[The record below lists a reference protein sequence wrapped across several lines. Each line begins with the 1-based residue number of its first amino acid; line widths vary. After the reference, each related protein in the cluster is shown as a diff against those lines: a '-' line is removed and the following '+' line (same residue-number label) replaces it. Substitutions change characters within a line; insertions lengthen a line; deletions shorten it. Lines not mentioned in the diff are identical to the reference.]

1 MSLPP
6 EGVQP
11 AVGTDPAP
19 APPSPP
25 SAHTREESAAYR
37 RIFKATSVI
46 GGAQVIS
53 ILIGIARTKVFAL
66 LVGPAGVGLFGLL
79 NTLMTTAGT
88 VMQMGMGA
96 VGTRQ
101 IAEAHASG
109 EAERIALARRA
120 LLLATLA
127 LSLIGG
133 GGIWLLREPL
143 ALYVLR
149 NAALA
154 DAVGWIGLGVGLSVA
169 AMWQSALIQGMSRMW
184 DLAWLR
190 IGGALLVALVGL
202 PLVWA
207 FGEAAIPFFV
217 ILAPLA
223 SFVIGQV
230 FVARIGQAPAAP
242 APLSALAGQWR
253 MFLVLGLPIVVS
265 SLVGMAVTVWIQGHI
280 KAELGL
286 AALGFYVA
294 ANTIASQYS
303 SLVLTAMLG
312 DYFPRLSG
320 VIQDRDAARQLVNQQ
335 TEVVILLAGP
345 VILAIFA
352 FAPLVIRLLYSG
364 EFVPATN
371 VLRWQAIGTL
381 FIVIGWPMSFIL
393 LAAGAGR
400 AYFVTAIVPVLVMA
414 GATWV
419 LMERY
424 GLDGAGMGYFA
435 AYLVYL
441 PLQFALAAPKI
452 GFSWN
457 GAVWRALG
465 ILAIAFA
472 GLLWPVIAPSLASI
486 AVGAIVAGS
495 ATAVLALRASRTL
508 DLPGLIR
515 RYRGAKS

>member
-1 MSLPP
+1 MSLPS
-6 EGVQP
+6 EGAEPANDASASP
-11 AVGTDPAP
+11 AVPLPTPQPDD
-19 APPSPP
+19 
-25 SAHTREESAAYR
+25 SAAYR
-37 RIFKATSVI
+37 RLFKATSVI

-53 ILIGIARTKVFAL
+53 IVIGIARTKVFAL

-101 IAEAHASG
+101 IAEAHATG
-109 EAERIALARRA
+109 DMAQIALARRA
-120 LLLATLA
+120 LMLATLA

-133 GGIWLLREPL
+133 GGVWLLREPL
-143 ALYVLR
+143 ALHVLR

-169 AMWQSALIQGMSRMW
+169 AMGQTSLIQGMSRMW

-190 IGGALLVALVGL
+190 IGGALLVALIGL

-207 FGEAAIPFFV
+207 FGEAAIPYFV

-223 SFVIGQV
+223 SFAIGQV
-230 FVARIGQAPAAP
+230 FVARIGKAPSAPAS
-242 APLSALAGQWR
+242 LTKLAGQWR

-265 SLVGMAVTVWIQGHI
+265 SLVGMAVTVWVQAHI
-280 KAELGL
+280 KTELGL

-294 ANTIASQYS
+294 SNTIASQYS
-303 SLVLTAMLG
+303 SLVLTAMMG

-320 VIQDRDAARQLVNQQ
+320 VIHDRAAARDLVNQQ

-345 VILAIFA
+345 LILGIFA
-352 FAPLVIRLLYSG
+352 FAPLVISLLYSS
-364 EFVPATN
+364 EFVPAAN

-400 AYFVTAIVPVLVMA
+400 AYFVTAVVPVVVMA
-414 GATWV
+414 GATWL
-419 LMERY
+419 LMDRY

-441 PLQFALAAPKI
+441 PLQFALAAPQI
-452 GFSWN
+452 GFFWN
-457 GAVWRALG
+457 AAVWRALA
-465 ILAIAFA
+465 ILTIAFA
-472 GLLWPVIAPSLASI
+472 GLLWPVLAPSLASI
-486 AVGAIVAGS
+486 IIGSVVAGV
-495 ATAVLALRASRTL
+495 AGAYLALRASRTL
-508 DLPGLIR
+508 NLMGLIN
-515 RYRGAKS
+515 RYRGAKQ

>member
-6 EGVQP
+6 EVVEPPAGATLSGVAPSHP
-11 AVGTDPAP
+11 ALPGGD
-19 APPSPP
+19 
-25 SAHTREESAAYR
+25 SAAYR
-37 RIFKATSVI
+37 QIFKATTVI

-53 ILIGIARTKVFAL
+53 IIIGIARTKIFAL

-101 IAEAHASG
+101 IAEAQATG
-109 EAERIALARRA
+109 DAARIALARRA
-120 LLLATLA
+120 LMLATVV
-127 LSLIGG
+127 LSLVGG
-133 GGIWLLREPL
+133 GGVWLLREPL
-143 ALYVLR
+143 AIHVLR

-169 AMWQSALIQGMSRMW
+169 AMWQTSLIQGMNRMW

-190 IGGALLVALVGL
+190 IGGAALVALIGL
-202 PLVWA
+202 PLIGA

-217 ILAPLA
+217 ILAPIA

-230 FVARIGQAPAAP
+230 FVARLERPP
-242 APLSALAGQWR
+242 SEPTKVSELAGQWR
-253 MFLVLGLPIVVS
+253 MFVALGVPIVVS
-265 SLVGMAVTVWIQGHI
+265 SLVGMGVTIWIQAHI
-280 KAELGL
+280 KTELGL

-294 ANTIASQYS
+294 SNTIASQYS

-320 VIQDRDAARQLVNQQ
+320 VIHDGAAARDLVNQQ

-345 VILAIFA
+345 LILGIFA
-352 FAPLVIRLLYSG
+352 LAPWVVTLLYSS
-364 EFVPATN
+364 EFVPAAN

-400 AYFVTAIVPVLVMA
+400 AYFVTAIVPALVMA
-414 GATWV
+414 GATWL
-419 LMERY
+419 LMERF
-424 GLDGAGMGYFA
+424 GLEGTGMGYFA

-452 GFSWN
+452 GFFWN
-457 GAVWRALG
+457 AAVWRTLA
-465 ILAIAFA
+465 ILTIAFA
-472 GLLWPVIAPSLASI
+472 GLLWPVLAPTLASI
-486 AVGAIVAGS
+486 IFGTVLAGFAGAY
-495 ATAVLALRASRTL
+495 LALRASRTL
-508 DLPGLIR
+508 NLMGFINH
-515 RYRGAKS
+515 YRGAKQ